1 LAVPGVQELV
11 LHTCGTASVIA
22 VIKYYNPGYR
32 DPAIYD
38 ADKNGAI
45 SVNCL
50 LYAYLNSHTNGK
62 ATDFILTNSVK
73 AEHPPNPVITLD
85 TVKKSILSGD
95 PVILYTK
102 KGGVY
107 DNIQHIIVLSGWNE
121 QTKRFYVMN
130 PFIDRNPNSINYEE
144 NTETPHGKAMTEEH
158 IMQFIG
164 DQGGGPFPDRA
175 FIIRKKYVH

>member
-1 LAVPGVQELV
+1 
-11 LHTCGTASVIA
+11 
-22 VIKYYNPGYR
+22 
-32 DPAIYD
+32 
-38 ADKNGAI
+38 
-45 SVNCL
+45 
-50 LYAYLNSHTNGK
+50 
-62 ATDFILTNSVK
+62 
-73 AEHPPNPVITLD
+73 
-85 TVKKSILSGD
+85 
-95 PVILYTK
+95 VILYTK